1 MITKAN
7 NEFKSKSELIEN
19 VSQQIE
25 SPSKLTKKIVRQT
38 KVFTKDNID
47 NLLQSITDKPRG
59 KPKIDWETF
68 EHEIKEILPHKK

>member
-1 MITKAN
+1 MITKTN
-7 NEFKSKSELIEN
+7 NKFKSKSDLIEN
-19 VSQQIE
+19 VSQQIG

-59 KPKIDWETF
+59 KPKID
-68 EHEIKEILPHKK
+68 